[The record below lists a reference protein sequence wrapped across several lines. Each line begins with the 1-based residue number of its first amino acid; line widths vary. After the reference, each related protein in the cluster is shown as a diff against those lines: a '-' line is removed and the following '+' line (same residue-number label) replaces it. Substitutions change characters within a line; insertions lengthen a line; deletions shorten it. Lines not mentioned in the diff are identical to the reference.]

1 MSTQR
6 ELILKALTERFR
18 ELCDERLGNLA
29 PAEFGEMSSFVSR
42 VRELFIGTAPTELLE
57 LPSPLT
63 VPNGWVES
71 DTDCLTALRHLALG
85 EQLNLSTSQL
95 PPADSFCRQLKSA
108 RSDHERR
115 FQLLTKRYACPLN
128 FAGAGDD
135 DVREYL
141 LERLMVQ
148 DRGRIEKG
156 SIAAVDSDDLLLKLN
171 LTAIH
176 ASLSTDLRFLD
187 ALNYYYELIPA
198 KWRPHAQNNWLLVS
212 YLALYARALTAW
224 CGRK

>member
-6 ELILKALTERFR
+6 ELISNALKERFR

-29 PAEFGEMSSFVSR
+29 PTEFREMSSFVSR
-42 VRELFIGTAPTELLE
+42 VRELFIGTALTELE
-57 LPSPLT
+57 LPSPLR
-63 VPNGWVES
+63 VPNGWVKS

-95 PPADSFCRQLKSA
+95 PPVDSFFMQLKSA

-115 FQLLTKRYACPLN
+115 FKLLTERYACPLN
-128 FAGAGDD
+128 FAGAVDD
-135 DVREYL
+135 DVREHL

-171 LTAIH
+171 LIAIY

-198 KWRPHAQNNWLLVS
+198 NWRPHAQNNWLLVS

-224 CGRK
+224 SGRK